1 MVRSDSQP
9 SIGAPTLRW
18 ATVVDLPPGGAVPPT
33 PGPEGATAAPE
44 IAVIVID
51 EDAPESGS
59 VLGRAAYEIWTR
71 NRVYRL
77 DAALTCLEVTCRDTG
92 LAEAGARFRG
102 TQLVG
107 ARRRVGDAVEFW
119 RPLPVP
125 GSVAIFA
132 SNGRASLDS
141 LTTSAVERVVV
152 RQKVRRLPAYG
163 VPVRGDEAEV

>member
-1 MVRSDSQP
+1 MVRSDTQP
-9 SIGAPTLRW
+9 SNGAPTLRW
-18 ATVVDLPPGGAVPPT
+18 ATVVDLPPVGAAPSGPA
-33 PGPEGATAAPE
+33 PEGAAPE
-44 IAVIVID
+44 IVVVVID
-51 EDAPESGS
+51 EEAPESGS
-59 VLGRAAYEIWTR
+59 TLARAAYELWTR
-71 NRVYRL
+71 NRVYLL
-77 DAALTCLEVTCRDTG
+77 DAALTCLEVTCRDSG
-92 LAEAGARFRG
+92 LAESGSRCRG

-163 VPVRGDEAEV
+163 VPMRGDEVEV